1 MRRPREHDARTPL
14 RWLAAL
20 AAACLLALALSACEL
35 PGTGED
41 KDAGD
46 DTAVQADA
54 EDAMLEYAQ
63 CMRDNGVPMKDP
75 KPGQR
80 GLLVNGGDSDPEALK
95 AAEEECHGII
105 EDAIPED
112 AQREMPAEQK
122 EAMLAAAQCMRERGW
137 DVPDPQFDG
146 GRVTQRLEGG
156 VDPEDPAF
164 QADQEACA
172 EEAGLE
178 MPRMERRS

>member
-1 MRRPREHDARTPL
+1 MRRPHEYDALAPL
-14 RWLAAL
+14 RWLTAL
-20 AAACLLALALSACEL
+20 AAACLLALALSACQILGGDDE
-35 PGTGED
+35 
-41 KDAGD
+41 KDASDDATQGD
-46 DTAVQADA
+46 V

-63 CMRDNGVPMKDP
+63 CMRDNGVPMDDP
-75 KPGQR
+75 KPGER
-80 GLLVNGGDSDPEALK
+80 GLIRQNSGDLDPETIK
-95 AAEEECHGII
+95 AAEEECGGIL

-122 EAMLAAAQCMRERGW
+122 EAMLAAAQCMREKGW

-156 VDPEDPAF
+156 VNPEDPKF
-164 QADQEACA
+164 QKDQETCA

-178 MPRMERRS
+178 MPKMERRS